1 MIRLKLAAVALA
13 MSGLILGPTVAAAQT
28 GPMLSRP
35 TTSSRYQDETAQERE
50 RNNNN
55 RGNRNQPAAP
65 DPAKVKA
72 DAQAALTA
80 AGSNCQATDA
90 TFLGKT
96 ADESSMFEAVC
107 ATGPGFIVVTST
119 PAQLFDCAILASQAE
134 LHPTEGLQTCSMPA
148 NQNADQVFAGY
159 ARSAGITCTVDEG
172 VAIGRASNGATVY
185 EIGCAGADG
194 YWIEQNGAAW
204 TKTPCVRVVSDG
216 KTCRFT
222 TPQEQNATVQA
233 LLANTPASEC
243 AVEQYRLMGGN
254 ANGEFY
260 EVKCQAGTGRGYII
274 RVKDGVTDA
283 NYRCAIARPIGG
295 GCTLTPEAEW
305 TDPDEDAAQ

>member
-1 MIRLKLAAVALA
+1 MIRFKLTAVAMAVSALVV
-13 MSGLILGPTVAAAQT
+13 GPTAALAQS
-28 GPMLSRP
+28 GPMLTRP
-35 TTSSRYQDETAQERE
+35 TTSSQYQDDTAQERS
-50 RNNNN
+50 N
-55 RGNRNQPAAP
+55 RRNRNSNQQPAAP

-80 AGSNCQATDA
+80 AGNGCSVTDA
-90 TFLGKT
+90 TLLGQT
-96 ADESSMFEAVC
+96 AEQASMYEAVC
-107 ATGPGFIVVTST
+107 ATGPGFIIVAST
-119 PAQLFDCAILASQAE
+119 PAQVFDCAILASQAQ
-134 LHPTEGLQTCSMPA
+134 LYPDQNPQTCSMPA
-148 NQNADQVFAGY
+148 NQNAAQVFMEYGRAAGVP
-159 ARSAGITCTVDEG
+159 CTVDEG
-172 VAIGRASNGATVY
+172 VAIGRAANGATVY

-222 TPQEQNATVQA
+222 TPQEQNTTVQA
-233 LLANTPASEC
+233 LLANTPAAEC
-243 AVEQYRLMGGN
+243 VVEQYRLMGGN

-260 EVKCQAGTGRGYII
+260 EVKCQAGTGRGYIV

-305 TDPDEDAAQ
+305 TDPEDAA